1 MASFEQVL
9 KSLKIDKEDIDGQ
22 IAKNSTEIYQ
32 LKQQLKD
39 AEDHNES
46 LRKYSAELS
55 AAIRLLD
62 GAFDSGENSG
72 EGSGEE

>member
-9 KSLKIDKEDIDGQ
+9 KSLKIDKEDIDKQ
-22 IAKNSTEIYQ
+22 IAKNTNEILV
-32 LKQQLKD
+32 LKQSLKD
-39 AEDHNES
+39 AEGHNES

-62 GAFDSGENSG
+62 GAFDA
-72 EGSGEE
+72 GEE